1 LIGLNK
7 KRELPFNFEK
17 IGKWWYK
24 DQEIDL
30 IALNEIT
37 KQILFCEV
45 KWSELKEGEAMDII
59 NSLKEKSKSVKWFNR
74 ERKEYFGII
83 AKKIKNKE
91 KFRKEG
97 FFVYDID
104 NF

>member
-1 LIGLNK
+1 
-7 KRELPFNFEK
+7 
-17 IGKWWYK
+17 
-24 DQEIDL
+24 
-30 IALNEIT
+30 
-37 KQILFCEV
+37 V